1 LFTPYL
7 ALFGHAE
14 AACRRPF
21 SNEQQ
26 TLAGTCGKI
35 PWRDVGF
42 LVASRHRGTI
52 CDPKQRCG
60 NSLALSWIACS
71 LILAAPLDGGLQTC

>member
-1 LFTPYL
+1 
-7 ALFGHAE
+7 
-14 AACRRPF
+14 
-21 SNEQQ
+21 
-26 TLAGTCGKI
+26 
-35 PWRDVGF
+35 VGF

-71 LILAAPLDGGLQTC
+71 EDLEGYSLLHVALYVLQAAISHSTSPVQCSAVLVLKTAAALRISNRHGD